1 MQEAAPSLA
10 AAKETSAG
18 ASAAA
23 LLSKANNFLMFFLG
37 RAKSSRLTK
46 KEALAFAG
54 FSCSNYSWFSTFFFS
69 LFFSKTG
76 FGNQPSTDQ
85 RSFYWT
91 LLLERNAQ
99 IPWCY
104 NKWVGAWRISEQT
117 PWQRC
122 ESVRPRGSSRA
133 SRPES
138 TALTKPLTG
147 TVCNPPP
154 PPTSPLPHV
163 SHDTLT
169 EHVLDQLSDWLHTHT
184 RYKCAVKTVW
194 WWAASSFS
202 VTFCLSVTPR
212 SQRDILIESTSFIN
226 LFSQVA
232 KFQNQ
237 STEAW
242 PGFVLIHSTQGD
254 SETWR
259 QSSILDSFVLSQ
271 VACWEI
277 RLRCFHELSPLR
289 FLAASK
295 GQPVIEGP
303 SGPRLF
309 WELGW
314 WCTWWWECRGCDEVL
329 VQKYNSRAGFWLKV
343 VLLGPNKAV
352 SQSDCGDTEWN
363 E

>member
-1 MQEAAPSLA
+1 M
-10 AAKETSAG
+10 
-18 ASAAA
+18 
-23 LLSKANNFLMFFLG
+23 
-37 RAKSSRLTK
+37 
-46 KEALAFAG
+46 
-54 FSCSNYSWFSTFFFS
+54 
-69 LFFSKTG
+69 
-76 FGNQPSTDQ
+76 
-85 RSFYWT
+85 
-91 LLLERNAQ
+91 
-99 IPWCY
+99 
-104 NKWVGAWRISEQT
+104 GAWRISEQT

-122 ESVRPRGSSRA
+122 ESVRPRGSSRT

-147 TVCNPPP
+147 TVCNPPLLA
-154 PPTSPLPHV
+154 PLPHV
-163 SHDTLT
+163 SPDTLT

-184 RYKCAVKTVW
+184 RYNCAVKTVW

-242 PGFVLIHSTQGD
+242 PGFVLTHSTQGD

-277 RLRCFHELSPLR
+277 RLRCFHELSPLG

-314 WCTWWWECRGCDEVL
+314 WCTRWWDCRGCDEVL
-329 VQKYNSRAGFWLKV
+329 VQKYNSRAGFWRKV